1 MRIEAACEYCGG
13 VSRKVLYQAV
23 ARGELRAA
31 RPGAGRM
38 TVFSEGWLDAWLQ
51 SRTELRDARDVRVVV
66 GAIAQEIT
74 RRTA

>member
-23 ARGELRAA
+23 ALGELRAA

-38 TVFSEGWLDAWLQ
+38 VVFSETWLDAWLQ
-51 SRTELRDARDVRVVV
+51 SRAEFREVRDGRVV
-66 GAIAQEIT
+66 GAIAHELT
-74 RRTA
+74 ERSA